1 VQREVVV
8 LVPCEPCEVERDDEV
23 NLALVRAAVRQQSL
37 QFGPVCRL
45 RALAFF
51 LEALD
56 DLEALAVA
64 VLFAGPKLGRQA
76 QVFSLL
82 IWC

>member
-1 VQREVVV
+1 M
-8 LVPCEPCEVERDDEV
+8 D
-23 NLALVRAAVRQQSL
+23 LALVRTEVRQQPL
-37 QFGPVCRL
+37 QFRPVGRL

-82 IWC
+82 FGLPVGNIRS

>member
-1 VQREVVV
+1 
-8 LVPCEPCEVERDDEV
+8 LP
-23 NLALVRAAVRQQSL
+23 L

-64 VLFAGPKLGRQA
+64 VLFAGPELCRQA
-76 QVFSLL
+76 EVFRLL
-82 IWC
+82 FGLPSRSSFSDR